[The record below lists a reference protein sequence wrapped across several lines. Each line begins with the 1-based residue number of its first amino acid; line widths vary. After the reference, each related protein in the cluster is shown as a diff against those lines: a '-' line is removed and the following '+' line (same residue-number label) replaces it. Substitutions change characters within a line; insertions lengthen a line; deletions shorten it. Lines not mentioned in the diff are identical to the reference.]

1 MSSAKG
7 RSFDHCE
14 AAIVSRW
21 SVVGT
26 LRGRYVSWAKD
37 DAQRMTSNSVV
48 LSVSPA

>member
-1 MSSAKG
+1 MSSAN
-7 RSFDHCE
+7 HCA

-26 LRGRYVSWAKD
+26 LRGRYVSSAKD
-37 DAQRMTSNSVV
+37 DAQRMTSNLVV